1 MQKQQMDWGAA
12 ERGGGTQPLFSLLSV
27 CPCFLSVCMSAYLSV
42 CLPACR
48 RVQKVFFFKPS
59 DALPLPPKL
68 TSSPHPLFFYLL
80 ITSTFSSLS
89 YFDLQATSLDFSV
102 QFPSLVFFS
111 TFPHQHQL
119 PLSALPATSTARG
132 RSPETWRTT
141 YLSPPLSVLSASPL
155 SSSLLWPPVAQML
168 WHMPLH
174 VHAITHNISLGWK
187 YACGGAHL

>member
-48 RVQKVFFFKPS
+48 RVRKVFFFKPS

-68 TSSPHPLFFYLL
+68 TSSPHPLPFYLL

-102 QFPSLVFFS
+102 QFPSLVFSPPFRVSISSRYRLFLLPPRHADGLRRLGGPPTSSHLCLFS
-111 TFPHQHQL
+111 Q
-119 PLSALPATSTARG
+119 
-132 RSPETWRTT
+132 
-141 YLSPPLSVLSASPL
+141 PPLSHPL
-155 SSSLLWPPVAQML
+155 SSGRP
-168 WHMPLH
+168 
-174 VHAITHNISLGWK
+174 
-187 YACGGAHL
+187 